1 MSKTPLRKVMLVED
15 DPDIREIAEMALG
28 TVGGFEVM
36 ACASGGEALRRVDAF
51 APQLA
56 VIDVMMPAMD
66 GPTLFASL
74 RARPATA
81 KMPIVFM
88 TAKVQPEEIERWR
101 ALGAADVIAKP
112 FDPLALANRL
122 RTVWGKLDV

>member
-1 MSKTPLRKVMLVED
+1 MNKTPLNKVMLVED
-15 DPDIREIAEMALG
+15 DPDIRDIAEMALG

-56 VIDVMMPAMD
+56 VIDVMMPTMD